1 MVSYMG
7 VIPIM
12 PRFIISMRELYDHDC
27 CSQWKGIDSRFG
39 ILSQPTAGPD
49 GVTSAIAFVDVNIH
63 QEESQVGEGG
73 ADDPEVIRLEMLGD
87 GAHQVAEGDAGNSQ
101 AIGAEDCAGHV

>member
-1 MVSYMG
+1 
-7 VIPIM
+7 
-12 PRFIISMRELYDHDC
+12 MRELYDHDC

-101 AIGAEDCAGHV
+101 AIGAEDRAGHV